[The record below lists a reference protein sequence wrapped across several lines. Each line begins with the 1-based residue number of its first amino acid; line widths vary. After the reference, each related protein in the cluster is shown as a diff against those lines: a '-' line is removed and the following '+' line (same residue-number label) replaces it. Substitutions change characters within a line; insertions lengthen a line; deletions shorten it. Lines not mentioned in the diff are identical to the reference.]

1 MNKNKIKKITDTI
14 NKYLGQCLKPTGDK
28 SKTLEEAM
36 RYAVFPGGKRIRP
49 TLVIAVSK
57 IAGIPLKK
65 ILPAACGIELIHSFS
80 LIHDDLPCMDND
92 DFRRGRLSCH
102 RKFGEAE
109 ALLAGDALLCMGIR
123 EIAKCKSYQ
132 AVIRTCDALGSNGM
146 AEGQS
151 LDMIF
156 KNRQIPPDTKIWL
169 DRKKTGELFSL
180 CFEIPSMIG
189 KCEKTTARKLRQ
201 LGLLF
206 GEAFQMLD
214 DIHDK
219 EGNRN
224 ILERQLRKKGRLLVN
239 QTKNFGSKANL
250 LLGIIKDVFS
260 DFVDM

>member
-1 MNKNKIKKITDTI
+1 MNKNKIEKITDTI
-14 NKYLGQCLKPTGDK
+14 NKYLKQCLKHTGGK
-28 SKTLEEAM
+28 AKNLEEAM
-36 RYAVFPGGKRIRP
+36 RYAVLPGGKRIRP

-57 IAGIPLKK
+57 IIGIPVKK

-92 DFRRGRLSCH
+92 DFRRGRPSCH

-123 EIAKCKSYQ
+123 EIAKCKSYE
-132 AVIRTCDALGSNGM
+132 AIIRTCDVLGSNGM
-146 AEGQS
+146 AGGQS

-156 KNRQIPPDTKIWL
+156 KNRHIPTDVKIWL

-180 CFEIPSMIG
+180 CFEIPSIIG
-189 KCEKTTARKLRQ
+189 KGKPTIARKLRR

-206 GEAFQMLD
+206 GETFQMLD

-219 EGNRN
+219 EGNRD
-224 ILERQLRKKGRLLVN
+224 ILERQLRKKCRFLLKQTRSFGR
-239 QTKNFGSKANL
+239 KANL
-250 LLGIIKDVFS
+250 LLEIIKEVFS